1 MAENLVVKGARE
13 HNLKSVDI
21 ELPRDKLIV
30 FTGISGSGK
39 SSLAFDTIYA
49 EGQRRYVESLS
60 AYARQFLGQ
69 MDKPDVDFIEG
80 LSPAISIDQKS
91 ASRNPRSTVGTITEV
106 YDYLRLLFARVGVP
120 HDPETGEKLVRQ
132 TPQQIVDRVMKFN
145 DEERFQILAPV
156 VRGRKGTYDTLVTD
170 LAGQGFTRAIID
182 GEMINLNDVAGTNED
197 GTPVLQLERYEMHD
211 ISVIVDRLVMR
222 DGINRRLTDSIEFP
236 YLLLLVSG
244 GHTQLLAVAG
254 PGRYHRYGTT
264 MDDAAGEA
272 FDKCAK
278 IMGLGYPGGPA
289 IEKAARQG
297 DAGAIALP
305 RPLSGTDHCH
315 FSFSGLKTALANRL
329 KQLGGVEQAP
339 LHNLAASLQAAI
351 ADCLTDRSQ
360 RAMRQFATDY
370 LANLPDTQ
378 PVLVIAGGVAANK
391 YIFVQLADTAA
402 KNGFRLSVP
411 PAALCTDNAAM
422 IAWAALERHYQDAS
436 DSDDFNFSPRPRWP
450 LDGNAAP
457 PPGRGVRA

>member
-1 MAENLVVKGARE
+1 MAGRPYIMLGIESSCDETAAAIIGNDKTIYANEIASQMTQHAEHGGVVPEVAARE
-13 HNLKSVDI
+13 HLEAIDAVIDRA
-21 ELPRDKLIV
+21 LQTAGL
-30 FTGISGSGK
+30 
-39 SSLAFDTIYA
+39 SLADIDAFAATA
-49 EGQRRYVESLS
+49 G
-60 AYARQFLGQ
+60 
-69 MDKPDVDFIEG
+69 PG
-80 LSPAISIDQKS
+80 LIGGV
-91 ASRNPRSTVGTITEV
+91 TVGTVTAKAIAAARQRPYYAVNHLEGHA
-106 YDYLRLLFARVGVP
+106 LSARL
-120 HDPETGEKLVRQ
+120 
-132 TPQQIVDRVMKFN
+132 
-145 DEERFQILAPV
+145 
-156 VRGRKGTYDTLVTD
+156 
-170 LAGQGFTRAIID
+170 ID
-182 GEMINLNDVAGTNED
+182 
-197 GTPVLQLERYEMHD
+197 
-211 ISVIVDRLVMR
+211 SVK
-222 DGINRRLTDSIEFP
+222 FP
-236 YLLLLVSG
+236 YLVLLVSG

-264 MDDAAGEA
+264 MDDAAGEVY
-272 FDKCAK
+272 DKCAK

-339 LHNLAASLQAAI
+339 LHDLAASLQAAI
-351 ADCLTDRSQ
+351 ADCLSDRSQ
-360 RAMRQFATDY
+360 RAMCQFATDY
-370 LANLPDTQ
+370 LADSFDTQ

-391 YIFVQLADTAA
+391 YIFARLADTAA

-436 DSDDFNFSPRPRWP
+436 DSDGFDFAPRPRWP
-450 LDGNAAP
+450 LDRHASP